1 MSEDVTVD
9 ILAQR
14 ILECRLLESD
24 RIEEAIMNSG
34 GRESAL
40 DDFVRALQ
48 QNELLTNWQVQ
59 RLLEG
64 HRRGYYYG
72 KWRVLYLVGHGTF
85 ARVYRAVHVKT
96 GDVKAVKVLRN
107 RYSDNDLARDRF
119 LREAQTVMELRHP
132 NIVPIHEVDTDRGRI
147 FMVMDFVEGQNL
159 RDYVKTHGRLKLV
172 TALTINRDLAAG
184 LDHAMKKGVTHRDM
198 KLSNVLLSSKGQ
210 AKLVDFGLATVSVDE
225 GEDDS
230 QQGPRSIDY
239 AGLERLTNV
248 RRNDPRSDLYFLGC
262 MLYHMLTGESPL
274 KETRERMKRLSPQ
287 RYREIPPVTAHVA
300 NLPHRVVILVNRLM
314 DLNPENRIQTAQQA
328 LKESQSVLDAI
339 VSGDVEIFSAELS
352 KQQADDYAALM
363 SRQDEG
369 RNRTILLVESDIK
382 MQDMFRERL
391 KEVGYRVLIM
401 GNAQRALD
409 RFRGLDPAETVP
421 ADCVIISSAG
431 LGAAAVEAFNQF
443 HSDVMSPIPAI
454 LMLDPKRANMAEK
467 ANDAADNRVVLQL
480 PAKMKEIRKHLTRMF
495 ELLANKQSVTES

>member
-1 MSEDVTVD
+1 
-9 ILAQR
+9 
-14 ILECRLLESD
+14 
-24 RIEEAIMNSG
+24 
-34 GRESAL
+34 
-40 DDFVRALQ
+40 
-48 QNELLTNWQVQ
+48 
-59 RLLEG
+59 
-64 HRRGYYYG
+64 
-72 KWRVLYLVGHGTF
+72 
-85 ARVYRAVHVKT
+85 
-96 GDVKAVKVLRN
+96 
-107 RYSDNDLARDRF
+107 
-119 LREAQTVMELRHP
+119 
-132 NIVPIHEVDTDRGRI
+132 
-147 FMVMDFVEGQNL
+147 MDFVEGQNL

-443 HSDVMSPIPAI
+443 HGDVMSPIPAI

-495 ELLANKQSVTES
+495 ELSANKQSVTES